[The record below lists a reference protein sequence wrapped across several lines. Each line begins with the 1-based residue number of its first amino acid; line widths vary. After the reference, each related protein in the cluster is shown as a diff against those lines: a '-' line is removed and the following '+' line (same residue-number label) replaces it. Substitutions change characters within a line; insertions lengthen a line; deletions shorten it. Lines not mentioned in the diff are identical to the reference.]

1 MYEQSQTMR
10 ELERLILAFDALEKF
25 AIAYEELD
33 QYAST
38 LIQVLHRNCADQLS
52 RNKDSQDKN
61 VVKELKDKLQLAL
74 DYATERVDLMCNDF
88 LVEARDGKGV
98 SVLDR
103 VKLTMYSF

>member
-38 LIQVLHRNCADQLS
+38 LI
-52 RNKDSQDKN
+52 
-61 VVKELKDKLQLAL
+61 
-74 DYATERVDLMCNDF
+74 
-88 LVEARDGKGV
+88 
-98 SVLDR
+98 
-103 VKLTMYSF
+103 